1 MSTST
6 APETSQDDD
15 EYETEEFVVYVDV
28 NTKSLDDQLG
38 KMKKDIKFLGL
49 DTEAPIM
56 QFNNQLYKGNKSHFT
71 CDEYVLIHILNLL
84 A

>member
-1 MSTST
+1 MSTLR

-15 EYETEEFVVYVDV
+15 EYETEEFLVYVDLD
-28 NTKSLDDQLG
+28 TISLDDQLG

-56 QFNNQLYKGNKSHFT
+56 QFNNQLYKGNKSEFH
-71 CDEYVLIHILNLL
+71 LR
-84 A
+84 